1 MSPQTLPPP
10 PCPAP
15 WASASRP
22 TDSPTSQGFAPAP
35 HLKWLP
41 EHQREDAGHLLL
53 APAAALESVGH
64 HGGAGEP
71 GLDVEDDVAR
81 LRQEVDL
88 KPGGHHGVGE
98 GGWQSPTEAEEGT
111 REGESA
117 SLTGPLQSQNV
128 PAPAGSSPGP
138 GHPRGRLQTV
148 NRRGS
153 RGPGSRASSPW
164 GTPSPR
170 KPHSLWPVPR
180 PQPLD
185 PHAHLAGGSPGR
197 GSIAGG
203 APMGPALCSP
213 IQVSPTCKAISP
225 ASVGSS
231 AAWGYS
237 GWAGRGRG
245 APPQG

>member
-10 PCPAP
+10 PCPTP
-15 WASASRP
+15 RASPSLP

-35 HLKWLP
+35 HLKGLP

-98 GGWQSPTEAEEGT
+98 GGWQSPAEAEEGT

-138 GHPRGRLQTV
+138 GRPRGRLQTADK
-148 NRRGS
+148 RGG

-170 KPHSLWPVPR
+170 KPHSLWPAPR
-180 PQPLD
+180 PPPLD
-185 PHAHLAGGSPGR
+185 QHAHLAGGSPGR

-203 APMGPALCSP
+203 APVGPALCSP
-213 IQVSPTCKAISP
+213 NPGLTHLQ
-225 ASVGSS
+225 GHL
-231 AAWGYS
+231 S
-237 GWAGRGRG
+237 GFCGEQRSLGI
-245 APPQG
+245 